1 MGTLYSN
8 TFNICVTWMPAAL
21 IFFAICAVNNYIIR
35 AYDIVNAFMEAEPPC
50 NNLYVIVDQQLSDF
64 YKDELNTNIPVG

>member
-8 TFNICVTWMPAAL
+8 TFNICVTWMTAAL
-21 IFFAICAVNNYIIR
+21 IFFAICAVKNYIIR
-35 AYDIVNAFMEAEPPC
+35 AYDIVNAFMKAETPC
-50 NNLYVIVDQQLSDF
+50 NNLYVVVDQQLSDF